1 MLNMRLLLGY
11 TLSKIINLDK
21 KIATYSVAKRERHQ
35 QVDVSELS
43 HITGPGMFV
52 MCFRPNR
59 NIIM

>member
-1 MLNMRLLLGY
+1 MLNMCLLWGY
-11 TLSKIINLDK
+11 ILSILNLDK

-35 QVDVSELS
+35 QVDVLELS

-52 MCFRPNR
+52 MCLHSNR